1 MVKEIDLNSAL
12 LNERAMEWNVL
23 GDQKLAV
30 EIVQALC
37 DTVDEE
43 KDRLYLCTNEIGY
56 KERAFVIKFSDE
68 HKVYMNPIF
77 QKRDKLRLVREYDPL
92 TKKQYIIPRYTEVT
106 LCYQN
111 SVGKIEAVKFNE
123 EASAIVSQAMDCLEG
138 IHSADYGLEVD
149 EDFDKATPEEREE
162 LLSAYL
168 NSLNT
173 LKSNIEDD
181 LNSDE
186 ETKKEYDAFR
196 FMKAK
201 ANGEID
207 SGDEPKLNRK
217 QRRFF
222 ERLAKKL
229 RRRKK

>member
-1 MVKEIDLNSAL
+1 M
-12 LNERAMEWNVL
+12 L
-23 GDQKLAV
+23 GDQQLAI

-37 DTVDEE
+37 DTVDEC

-77 QKRDKLRLVREYDPL
+77 QHRDKLRLVREYDPL
-92 TKKQYIIPRYTEVT
+92 TKKQYIIPRYTDVT
-106 LCYQN
+106 ICYQN
-111 SVGKIEAVKFNE
+111 SLGKIEAVKFNE
-123 EASAIVSQAMDCLEG
+123 EASALVSQAMDCLDG
-138 IHSADYGLEVD
+138 VHSADYGLEVD
-149 EDFDKATPEEREE
+149 DEFDNATPEEKEE

-168 NSLNT
+168 ESLNN
-173 LKSNIEDD
+173 LKSSLEDD
-181 LNSDE
+181 LNSNE

-201 ANGEID
+201 ANGEIN
-207 SGDEPKLNRK
+207 SGDEEPKLNRK

-229 RRRKK
+229 RGRKK